1 MTSPIANNDIAMN
14 SPIAANQENHKQKKC
29 GNCGEFGHNKRKCP
43 HSPRV
48 KEVVEKKES
57 NRKCGK
63 CGEFGHNARTCPMIE
78 QCQPCEIVDPE
89 VTIRMEYEER
99 KFWTVVLKDDT
110 TMVCYGKVGTEGRN
124 EAPKKHKSK
133 EKAAEWTGKQIDAK
147 TKKGYQKVYQ
157 DEKDFAIQSVKTEE
171 QVEAETESGSETE
184 TEAEAEDSIEMLASE
199 LTLIPADESEES
211 EDEAPLVDISVL
223 ETGLGIFT
231 YSDDG
236 DTISTSIEWL
246 TE

>member
-1 MTSPIANNDIAMN
+1 MNSPIANNDIAMN
-14 SPIAANQENHKQKKC
+14 SPIAANQEKHQQKKC

-43 HSPRV
+43 HSPIV

-89 VTIRMEYEER
+89 VTIRMEFEKR

-110 TMVCYGKVGTEGRN
+110 TMVSYGKVGTEGRN

-157 DEKDFAIQSVKTEE
+157 DEKDFAIQTVKTEE
-171 QVEAETESGSETE
+171 PVEAETESGS
-184 TEAEAEDSIEMLASE
+184 EAEDSIEMLASE